1 MTTARMFILT
11 NEAVR
16 RRAVGEVLSAPPG
29 VVCVIRPARR
39 NSEQNAKLH
48 AMVSDIARQVD
59 FFGQRRDAETVK
71 RLLVDAFARVK
82 KDLGEPL
89 AGYGQVLPS
98 LDGSGCVQLG
108 LQTRRFSKAL
118 MNEFIEYLH
127 AWGSENDVRWTSAD
141 AVPDWI
147 QERETA

>member
-11 NEAVR
+11 GHAVR
-16 RRAVGEVLSAPPG
+16 MRVVDAVLKAPDG
-29 VVCVIRPARR
+29 MTVVIAHAKR
-39 NSEQNAKLH
+39 NSEQNARLH

-89 AGYGQVLPS
+89 AGYGRMLPS

-118 MNEFIEYLH
+118 MSEFIDYLH
-127 AWGSENDVRWTSAD
+127 AWGVENDVYWSEKIT
-141 AVPDWI
+141 VPYWVQDRGA
-147 QERETA
+147 E